1 MSKNSNRV
9 EFYVEATIL
18 LQTYVKTQLW
28 NSNAGKGKGKGK
40 RRMDSAEGD
49 ECSVGRHEKTDL
61 GSMVLEKIYM
71 VAKSRKQ
78 FDDI

>member
-1 MSKNSNRV
+1 M
-9 EFYVEATIL
+9 L
-18 LQTYVKTQLW
+18 
-28 NSNAGKGKGKGK
+28 GKEK

-49 ECSVGRHEKTDL
+49 EYSVGRQEKTDL
-61 GSMVLEKIYM
+61 GSIILEKIYM